1 MKKLLQKCQKTGVLV
16 LSSKDGVQEC
26 YYGCTSARTS
36 LTTSLTTSTLAILS
50 SSSLTSKPCRL
61 LTKPYG
67 RAAQRSGSARGR
79 RTRFFAWGLRP
90 KDRGPKDSLKEE
102 CLPGAWQAPTAL
114 LHRVDSPRA
123 LRILQILRH
132 RQRLQEAASR
142 EKQQREEEGELMPAA
157 PQYKVKRQKKKA
169 KERV

>member
-26 YYGCTSARTS
+26 YYGCTTAR
-36 LTTSLTTSTLAILS
+36 TSLTTSTLAILS

-67 RAAQRSGSARGR
+67 RAAQRFGTWTAY
-79 RTRFFAWGLRP
+79 AVLRMGP
-90 KDRGPKDSLKEE
+90 QAKDRGPKDSLKEE
-102 CLPGAWQAPTAL
+102 CLPGPWQARTAL

-157 PQYKVKRQKKKA
+157 PQYKEYKVKRQKKKA

>member
-26 YYGCTSARTS
+26 YYGCTTAR
-36 LTTSLTTSTLAILS
+36 TSLTTSTLAILS

-102 CLPGAWQAPTAL
+102 CLPGPWQARTAL

-157 PQYKVKRQKKKA
+157 PQYKEYKVKRQKKKA

>member
-1 MKKLLQKCQKTGVLV
+1 MPEDGGVGLV
-16 LSSKDGVQEC
+16 IEGW
-26 YYGCTSARTS
+26 SARVLLWLHDRTDIS
-36 LTTSLTTSTLAILS
+36 NNIYVGNPVQFVIDVQAMQAADQTLWKS
-50 SSSLTSKPCRL
+50 S
-61 LTKPYG
+61 
-67 RAAQRSGSARGR
+67 AAQRFGTWTAY
-79 RTRFFAWGLRP
+79 AVLRMGP
-90 KDRGPKDSLKEE
+90 QAKDRGPKDSLKEE

-157 PQYKVKRQKKKA
+157 PQYKEYKVKRQKKKA